1 MEKESFEDQFKKL
14 TLSEI
19 DDIISKYSD
28 YPMNKTIR
36 LHVFMIRIRISR

>member
-19 DDIISKYSD
+19 DNIVSKYSD
-28 YPMNKTIR
+28 YPIDRLIR
-36 LHVFMIRIRISR
+36 LNYFL